1 MINYQVF
8 PLLSTWMRGVEM
20 VFYGRNPLS
29 QNHVWIFSSQYT
41 FLTLDTS
48 FENLA
53 RTSKVKIPIMKKR
66 YPYDKLIQEGHSEFV
81 ISLDTLPH

>member
-53 RTSKVKIPIMKKR
+53 RTSMIKILIMKNKR
-66 YPYDKLIQEGHSEFV
+66 HPYDELIQEGHSDLLHKV
-81 ISLDTLPH
+81 